1 MKRQATDWRY
11 LQIIYR
17 LKDLCTEHKKNSY
30 DSIIMRCTTQF
41 QNEQPHETSGITG
54 QGVWQIFPPKSNDK
68 IWQNY
73 QNNHFRT
80 LEMDQWHATNWET
93 FTQENLLNL
102 GKNSGIWHFSLEY
115 LPLHPP
121 QPRTLPP
128 HAPPANTHTQPPM
141 FYGTAVLPR
150 WGGLWGST
158 ASLLEG
164 VEGIWNKM
172 WEKLKLR
179 GTGNNTDLG
188 SNRGRLTLWL
198 AWGWDGGCGQRQR
211 AGH

>member
-17 LKDLCTEHKKNSY
+17 IKDLCTEHKKNSY
-30 DSIIMRCTTQF
+30 DSIIMWCTTQF

-54 QGVWQIFPPKSNDK
+54 QGVWQIFSPKSNDK

-128 HAPPANTHTQPPM
+128 RPARKHTHTTSHVLRHCSSPKVGQ
-141 FYGTAVLPR
+141 AVRIYSLPA
-150 WGGLWGST
+150 GGGWRD
-158 ASLLEG
+158 LEQN
-164 VEGIWNKM
+164 V
-172 WEKLKLR
+172 
-179 GTGNNTDLG
+179 GNTQ
-188 SNRGRLTLWL
+188 
-198 AWGWDGGCGQRQR
+198 AQ
-211 AGH
+211 GHWKQYRSW

>member
-30 DSIIMRCTTQF
+30 DSIIMWYTTQF

-54 QGVWQIFPPKSNDK
+54 QGVWQIFSPKSNDK

-128 HAPPANTHTQPPM
+128 HAPPANTHTHNLPCSTALQFSQGGAGCEDLQPPCGRGLKGS
-141 FYGTAVLPR
+141 GTKCGKHSSSGA
-150 WGGLWGST
+150 
-158 ASLLEG
+158 LETIPILVAIG
-164 VEGIWNKM
+164 EDW
-172 WEKLKLR
+172 R
-179 GTGNNTDLG
+179 
-188 SNRGRLTLWL
+188 
-198 AWGWDGGCGQRQR
+198 CG
-211 AGH
+211 